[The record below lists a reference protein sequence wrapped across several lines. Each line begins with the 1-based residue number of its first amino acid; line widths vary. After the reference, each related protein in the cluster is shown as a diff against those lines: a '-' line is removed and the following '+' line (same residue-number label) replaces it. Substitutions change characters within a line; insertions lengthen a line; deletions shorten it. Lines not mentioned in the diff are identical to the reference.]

1 MKGYDLQQVIHMW
14 EHEKL
19 SVEQTIGQLLL
30 QVEKL
35 AERVSLLERR
45 LEEIRKEGGSARS
58 L

>member
-1 MKGYDLQQVIHMW
+1 MKGYELQQVIHMW

-19 SVEQTIGQLLL
+19 SIEQTIGQLLL

-45 LEEIRKEGGSARS
+45 LEEIRKEGGPTRS

>member
-1 MKGYDLQQVIHMW
+1 MW

-19 SVEQTIGQLLL
+19 SIEQTIGQLLL

-45 LEEIRKEGGSARS
+45 LEEIRKEGGPTRS